1 MKMLVEST
9 VTENTY
15 FDEKKKKKAKQNKNP
30 KNYLLM
36 KEDK

>member
-15 FDEKKKKKAKQNKNP
+15 FDEKKKKSKTEQKP
-30 KNYLLM
+30 KKLFAY
-36 KEDK
+36 EGR